1 MTVFDGLVILI
12 LFLSVGLAV
21 VRGALLELGTL
32 LVLGIAWLAAVQFAP
47 ALIGMSGKESSLVT
61 VLGAYAILMGGT
73 FIVLYTV
80 CHILLGRAAL
90 TGRAMVVNRI
100 AGGIFG
106 FLRGYAVIGLGFL
119 AYGYYLDE
127 DNQHETVQRAMTRPL
142 AASGAQF
149 FERFIPDTTR
159 FDPDA
164 NDTKKHAPQPG
175 EKSEADASRAGYGR
189 SDRAG
194 LSEVITTVT
203 TSDGDIVRPQTED
216 PGRD

>member
-1 MTVFDGLVILI
+1 MTVFDGLVVLI

-106 FLRGYAVIGLGFL
+106 F
-119 AYGYYLDE
+119 
-127 DNQHETVQRAMTRPL
+127 
-142 AASGAQF
+142 
-149 FERFIPDTTR
+149 
-159 FDPDA
+159 
-164 NDTKKHAPQPG
+164 
-175 EKSEADASRAGYGR
+175 
-189 SDRAG
+189 
-194 LSEVITTVT
+194 
-203 TSDGDIVRPQTED
+203 
-216 PGRD
+216 